1 MSHLTAAADLAWRMA
16 AAEAVSSG
24 HVWIER
30 THLLVG
36 ILSLEKVTTERADAL
51 KIDPS
56 ELASVRAERAS
67 LAELLAGLAL
77 DAADLRRAARRALG
91 EGPGA
96 PKGPISRSDECKAA
110 FARAAAL
117 GREAP
122 VSALLLLAAL
132 AESPDPVL
140 EQLLAE
146 RRVEVAALVKR
157 ARAFGG
163 VSAAEFLV
171 PPPGPPPAAA
181 AAAPEGEAPP
191 EVDEGATPMLDA
203 EGTRLVAR
211 PLLESLCREV
221 KDRYGVTLRVEPE
234 AEAFVAR
241 SAFDPARGTQEL
253 QRAIERLVEVP
264 LTSLARSGKL
274 ARHRAW
280 RATYEEGG
288 VYIIP
293 DETES

>member
-16 AAEAVSSG
+16 ATEAGSSG

-30 THLLVG
+30 AHLLVG
-36 ILSLEKVTTERADAL
+36 ILSLEKVTTEKADAL

-56 ELASVRAERAS
+56 DLVSVRAERAS
-67 LAELLAGLAL
+67 LAELLAGLTL

-96 PKGPISRSDECKAA
+96 PKGAISRSDDCKAA

-140 EQLLAE
+140 KQLLAE
-146 RRVEVAALVKR
+146 RGVEVAALVKR

-163 VSAAEFLV
+163 VSAAEVLV
-171 PPPGPPPAAA
+171 PPPGPAPAAA
-181 AAAPEGEAPP
+181 AAAPEL
-191 EVDEGATPMLDA
+191 DEGASPMLEA
-203 EGTRLVAR
+203 EGTRRIAR
-211 PLLESLCREV
+211 PLLDALCREV
-221 KDRYGVTLRVEPE
+221 RERYGVALRIEPE

-241 SAFDPARGTQEL
+241 AGLDAERGAHEL
-253 QRAIERLVEVP
+253 RRSIERLVEAP

-274 ARHRAW
+274 ARHPAW

-288 VYIIP
+288 VYVIP
-293 DETES
+293 DEG